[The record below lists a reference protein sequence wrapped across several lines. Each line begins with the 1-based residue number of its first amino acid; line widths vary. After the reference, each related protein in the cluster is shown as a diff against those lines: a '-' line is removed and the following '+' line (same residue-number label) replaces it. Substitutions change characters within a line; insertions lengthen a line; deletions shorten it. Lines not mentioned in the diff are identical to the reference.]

1 MSEKPTT
8 DEKIKEF
15 IKANYHAFETPELF
29 QKMMKE
35 VKYEKQIEDL
45 KRELRGTQSK
55 DGKKIKAL
63 EKENEEL
70 REQIGELKQQ
80 DNEKELKAISKKIEK
95 DKPPKKPPTKKK
107 EPAKKEEPTKK
118 EKSSKKEEKN
128 ELTPVPSD
136 EDEKNNI
143 YIVKQLIKYCTKTE
157 HPEISAPYDEV
168 LAMSK
173 EKGLSKEQI
182 EKACEYLMNEGDVYE
197 PALGFMKMLE
207 G

>member
-1 MSEKPTT
+1 MSEKPKT
-8 DEKIKEF
+8 DKELKE
-15 IKANYHAFETPELF
+15 IMKANYSVFSNPERF
-29 QKMMKE
+29 QKLMKE
-35 VKYEKQIEDL
+35 VQYEKQIEDL
-45 KRELRGTQSK
+45 RRELRGTQSK

-70 REQIGELKQQ
+70 QQQIDELKQQ
-80 DNEKELKAISKKIEK
+80 NNEKELKAAAKKIEK
-95 DKPPKKPPTKKK
+95 NKATKKPPTKKK
-107 EPAKKEEPTKK
+107 EPTKK
-118 EKSSKKEEKN
+118 EDTEEK
-128 ELTPVPSD
+128 ETTPIPTDKETKSD
-136 EDEKNNI
+136 ID
-143 YIVKQLIKYCTKTE
+143 IVKQVIKDCTKTE